1 MKNNK
6 ANYFVCSFVFKKKK
20 KKKKNID
27 QQIKIGSSVPL
38 GIPCPDHQL

>member
-1 MKNNK
+1 MKHNK
-6 ANYFVCSFVFKKKK
+6 ANYFVCSFVFKNK

-27 QQIKIGSSVPL
+27 QQIQIGSSVAL